1 MSADWMDSAEL
12 RAQLETIHRESYGW
26 ALMCCARNS
35 TDAENT
41 LQTAYL
47 KVLEGKARFDGRASF
62 KTWLFSV
69 IRHTASDHRRREM
82 LRRIRLVGREDNA
95 TESVSFDEAV
105 YRSEIQSLFQ
115 QSLAAL
121 PKRQQEVMQLVFY
134 HDLSL
139 SQAAEAMGVSTG
151 SARTHYE
158 RGKKHLRHLIE
169 ESGVFDESTIGRR
182 KNQTTLP

>member
-1 MSADWMDSAEL
+1 MNSAEL
-12 RAQLETIHRESYGW
+12 RAQLEKYHRESYGW
-26 ALMCCARNS
+26 ALMCCARNP
-35 TDAENT
+35 TEAENI
-41 LQTAYL
+41 LQTVYL
-47 KVLEGKARFDGRASF
+47 KVLEGKARFDGRAAF

-82 LRRIRLVGREDNA
+82 LRRIRLIGRQENA
-95 TESVSFDEAV
+95 TQQVSFDDEI

-121 PKRQQEVMQLVFY
+121 PRRQREVLQLVFY

-139 SQAAEAMGVSTG
+139 SEAAEVMRVSTG

-158 RGKKHLRHLIE
+158 RGKKHLRHLIL

-182 KNQTTLP
+182 KNQATLP